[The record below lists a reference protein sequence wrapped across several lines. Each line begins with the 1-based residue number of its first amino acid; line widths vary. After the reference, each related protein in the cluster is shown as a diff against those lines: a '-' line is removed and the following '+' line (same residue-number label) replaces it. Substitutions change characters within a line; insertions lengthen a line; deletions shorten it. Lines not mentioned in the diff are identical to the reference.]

1 MSDRKKE
8 TILIVEDDP
17 GLADLI
23 SEKVE
28 ECGFLPVC
36 AYSGAEAIAWL
47 KSNGAPRLIIL
58 DFSLPDMN
66 ARDFIS
72 DFTST
77 GQKLPNFIVST
88 GQGDEKIAVEMM
100 KMGALDYI
108 VKGTHFLDLLPG
120 ALQKVNRELE
130 NEEQRLLAEE
140 KLRESEE
147 SYRNQFENNSTVMLM
162 IDPDSAQIVSA
173 NNAAVRFYG
182 YPAEKLLTMRIT
194 EINMNPESVVRRA
207 MQTVV
212 LRGCLQFEFV
222 HKTADDS
229 LHNVLV
235 SASCIRFK
243 GRNVIHSI
251 ITDITARKQAEKAL
265 LETNRRLEEATVT
278 ANEMTIQ
285 AKMANR
291 AKSEFL
297 ANMSHEIRTPLNGII
312 GITDLLLETS
322 LNNEQKHFAEI
333 IHTSGESLLS
343 LVDDILDFSK
353 LEAGKLVLEN
363 IGFDLAGLLDEFTE
377 IMKVKASL
385 KGLEYSVNLPA
396 QMPARVIGDPARLR
410 HILTNLV
417 GNAIK
422 FTKTGSVTLAVS
434 IIADSAKNLLVKF
447 QVFDTGIGIPA
458 DKFSLLFKKFSQV
471 DASTTRKHGG
481 SGLGLAI
488 SKQLVEM
495 MGGEIGVY
503 SEEGKGSE
511 FWFTASF
518 GRQKQG
524 ERDCDHLADNIGK
537 RVSQDRSLPANGV
550 FDQTDLLDRLMND
563 EELATKLVKGFIADM
578 PDQIEILEDALN
590 RQQQKIVERQTHR
603 IAGAAANTG
612 GKSVSDIAGAMKLEA
627 RKGNMSKVSE
637 HLPELKKA
645 FEEFSIEVNDAL
657 GKRSSR
663 EVKMKTLI
671 VEDDFTSR
679 LLLQEILKSFGP
691 LHIAVN
697 GQEAVDAVKIAL
709 EAKEHY
715 DLICLDIM
723 MPEMDG
729 HEALKQIRDM
739 EMANGIYS
747 KNGAKIMMVTAL
759 GDMKN
764 ATTAFYNLC
773 DVFLPK
779 PIQKAKLVD
788 ELRKLGLIE

>member
-1 MSDRKKE
+1 LCRVSGIR
-8 TILIVEDDP
+8 ILA
-17 GLADLI
+17 G
-23 SEKVE
+23 
-28 ECGFLPVC
+28 
-36 AYSGAEAIAWL
+36 
-47 KSNGAPRLIIL
+47 
-58 DFSLPDMN
+58 
-66 ARDFIS
+66 
-72 DFTST
+72 
-77 GQKLPNFIVST
+77 
-88 GQGDEKIAVEMM
+88 
-100 KMGALDYI
+100 
-108 VKGTHFLDLLPG
+108 
-120 ALQKVNRELE
+120 
-130 NEEQRLLAEE
+130 
-140 KLRESEE
+140 
-147 SYRNQFENNSTVMLM
+147 
-162 IDPDSAQIVSA
+162 
-173 NNAAVRFYG
+173 
-182 YPAEKLLTMRIT
+182 
-194 EINMNPESVVRRA
+194 
-207 MQTVV
+207 
-212 LRGCLQFEFV
+212 
-222 HKTADDS
+222 
-229 LHNVLV
+229 
-235 SASCIRFK
+235 
-243 GRNVIHSI
+243 
-251 ITDITARKQAEKAL
+251 
-265 LETNRRLEEATVT
+265 
-278 ANEMTIQ
+278 
-285 AKMANR
+285 
-291 AKSEFL
+291 
-297 ANMSHEIRTPLNGII
+297 
-312 GITDLLLETS
+312 
-322 LNNEQKHFAEI
+322 
-333 IHTSGESLLS
+333 GESLSS

-410 HILTNLV
+410 QILTNLV

-779 PIQKAKLVD
+779 PIQKAKLLD